1 MERESCRARVLRG
14 KNPAKGRD
22 PIARE
27 SGGRGALQNG
37 NLSWQERHETK
48 APSWPLVI
56 RAPAQRTNAKA
67 RRANR
72 RAFGES
78 GRSINSRVACGAG
91 RSINSRVGFG
101 TGRSIDPCTGCS
113 STGSNADPCVG
124 FAKERNTAPLH
135 RVQRRA
141 QRRT

>member
-1 MERESCRARVLRG
+1 M
-14 KNPAKGRD
+14 
-22 PIARE
+22 
-27 SGGRGALQNG
+27 QNG

-78 GRSINSRVACGAG
+78 GRSINSRVGC
-91 RSINSRVGFG
+91 G
-101 TGRSIDPCTGCS
+101 TGRSIDFRVLGTARGAAFDARVDAAPMRGAS
-113 STGSNADPCVG
+113 HVIVCVLV
-124 FAKERNTAPLH
+124 TC
-135 RVQRRA
+135 
-141 QRRT
+141 